1 MKKIFSFLV
10 ICCILCSI
18 LQITVVCAAE
28 VETDGEQ
35 TVSSE
40 PETEAVPVILPT
52 DKVST
57 ENIILYSSACC
68 VMDAD
73 TGEILYYK
81 NMDEKHYPASITKVL
96 TGLLLIENAALDE
109 TITFSQDCWE
119 GLNYYNDM
127 NIGILDG
134 EQLSVEA
141 ALHAILLS
149 SANEVCNGAAEYIS
163 GSVQAFCDMM
173 NERAEALGCTNTNF
187 VNPNG
192 LHDKN
197 HYTTAHDMAL
207 IARAAIQ
214 NPAFRK
220 ITGTYEYPVESTNL
234 RPEGFVLGH
243 KHRMLMYTNYHYN
256 ACIGG
261 KTGYT
266 EEAKNTLVTYAEK
279 NGMTLVCVVMENS
292 DGHIYPDTIQALDYC
307 FDNYEKL
314 NSGLNSSDVTVRSA
328 AWTPLPFEGF
338 DIDSISCVS
347 DHTGDII
354 ISKDSSVSSLSQ
366 TFHAADNFTNL
377 APYRTALCHFGTI
390 IYTQEDGQTAGSQPL
405 YTSIADI
412 DTTALEE
419 AAVSVP
425 VSNDADIPTFI
436 QLTDDNEVSDIA
448 VSDLSDDL
456 IQSLMPFLM
465 NHLMIVIPVLIA
477 VFFLLTLFLVWLR
490 RILKRRHHRR
500 NYERLRNERMKN
512 DIKNN

>member
-1 MKKIFSFLV
+1 MKKFFSFFI
-10 ICCILCSI
+10 ICCLICSI
-18 LQITVVCAAE
+18 LNVRAAYAS
-28 VETDGEQ
+28 ETTEPS
-35 TVSSE
+35 SSE

-57 ENIILYSSACC
+57 EDIILYSSSCC

-149 SANEVCNGAAEYIS
+149 SANEVCNGAAKYIS
-163 GSVQAFCDMM
+163 GSVQAFCDLM
-173 NERAEALGCTNTNF
+173 NERADALGCTNTHF

-192 LHDKN
+192 LHDRN

-207 IARAAIQ
+207 IAQAAIQ
-214 NPAFRK
+214 NPVFRK

-266 EEAKNTLVTYAEK
+266 EEAKNTLVTFAEK

-307 FDNYEKL
+307 FDNYKKL
-314 NSGLNSSDVTVRSA
+314 TSGFNPTDVPVRSA

-338 DIDSISCVS
+338 DINSVSCVS
-347 DHTGDII
+347 DHTGDIV
-354 ISKDSSVSSLSQ
+354 ISKDSSVSSLSSS
-366 TFHAADNFTNL
+366 FNAADSSANL
-377 APYRTALCHFGTI
+377 APYRTALRNSGTI

-405 YTSIADI
+405 YSSIANMDNH
-412 DTTALEE
+412 TLED
-419 AAVSVP
+419 AAVSGSDANDDP
-425 VSNDADIPTFI
+425 VPTFI
-436 QLTDDNEVSDIA
+436 QLINDQEAADIQTA
-448 VSDLSDDL
+448 DFSDDP
-456 IQSLMPFLM
+456 IQYCIVFLM
-465 NHLMIVIPVLIA
+465 DHQMIVIPALIA
-477 VFFLLTLFLVWLR
+477 AFFLLTLFFVWLR

-500 NYERLRNERMKN
+500 NFERLRNERMKN
-512 DIKNN
+512 NIKNE